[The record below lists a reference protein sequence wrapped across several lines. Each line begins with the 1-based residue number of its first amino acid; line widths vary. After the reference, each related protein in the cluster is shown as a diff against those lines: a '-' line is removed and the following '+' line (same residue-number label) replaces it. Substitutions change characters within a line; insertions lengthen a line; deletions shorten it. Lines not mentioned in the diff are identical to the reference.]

1 MTLKSVRIIF
11 GVISKTYNHIKFIVY
26 SIDKPDKYR
35 QYLIQYSVL
44 ISTIWNTMKRF
55 TDHMFEILPSISN
68 IVTQGFLREGDLGEL
83 LVGLLE
89 LRLAIP
95 GVYTRLTPVCG
106 LCALASICFVR
117 RTLLAFS
124 SFIRSDS
131 CASTC
136 CLRSGCSVAKN

>member
-1 MTLKSVRIIF
+1 MNNMITITMIYAWRCI
-11 GVISKTYNHIKFIVY
+11 H
-26 SIDKPDKYR
+26 SIGR
-35 QYLIQYSVL
+35 VL
-44 ISTIWNTMKRF
+44 SCCQR
-55 TDHMFEILPSISN
+55 L
-68 IVTQGFLREGDLGEL
+68 LRESNFGEL

-106 LCALASICFVR
+106 LRALASICFVR